1 MTYIYVNDEIGWV
14 LTTEPHQ
21 SQSLFQQT
29 QIVYLDV
36 YPAGENLNIYYDE
49 EGSLDEFY
57 PT

>member
-36 YPAGENLNIYYDE
+36 YPAGGNLNIYYDE